1 MYSKSSDSHSYLMP
15 TAYHPMHNAHI
26 CKNIPKGVTKHIKRN
41 YTRDAEC
48 ELAFE
53 EYKTYLCARD
63 YSGEII
69 DEAIC
74 QAKEVHREVLLGT
87 YLRT

>member
-1 MYSKSSDSHSYLMP
+1 MK
-15 TAYHPMHNAHI
+15 
-26 CKNIPKGVTKHIKRN
+26 CIKRN
-41 YTRDAEC
+41 CTKDAEC

-53 EYKTYLCARD
+53 VLKIIKTYLCAID